1 LHGEQLFR
9 EGDIQGALREIQE
22 QVRKQPDK
30 VSHRVFLFQLLAVLG
45 DWDRALNQLNVLGEM
60 EKDVWPLVHL
70 YRGALQCEALRQD
83 IFSGRRKPLVL
94 GEPPQWLALL
104 LESLRFL
111 EQGKFD
117 EARTLREQ
125 AFDQAPGKSGVIN
138 GQPFEWIADADSRL
152 GPTLELIM
160 NGRYYWVPFEQLRD
174 FSATAPTDLRDLVW
188 LPVELTLI
196 NGGQAFGL
204 MPARYPGSEKAP
216 DVSIRMA
223 RKTEWLEITEGIYQG
238 LGQRMLTT
246 DQQEYPLFDIRSINI
261 KL

>member
-1 LHGEQLFR
+1 MRAEDLIR
-9 EGDIQGALREIQE
+9 EGNLADALLDLQE
-22 QVRKQPDK
+22 HIRNQPDNGK
-30 VSHRVFLFQLLAVLG
+30 YRIFLFQLLAVLG
-45 DWDRALNQLNVLGEM
+45 QWDRALNQLNIIGDI
-60 EKDVWPLVHL
+60 EKDAWPLVHM
-70 YRGALQCEALRQD
+70 YRDALHCEALRED

-111 EQGKFD
+111 EEGKFD

-125 AFDQAPGKSGVIN
+125 AFDQAPGKSGAIN
-138 GQPFEWIADADSRL
+138 GQPFAWIADADSRL
-152 GPTLELIM
+152 GPAMELIM
-160 NGRYYWVPFEQLRD
+160 NGRYYWVPFEQLRE

-216 DVSIRMA
+216 DVSIQMA

-261 KL
+261 G